1 MHVTSDQAPTLRL
14 LLSQQALDHWGAA
27 IGKVLA
33 ARPHELVTIE
43 SAVAQARTD
52 LDLAFITR
60 DVTGLSTKYELA
72 PSLQACYNVLRHSR
86 GLRWVQIHSAGA
98 DREIY
103 LELRARG
110 VAISTSSGASA
121 EVVAQSAL
129 AGVLAL
135 ARRFPQLMR
144 AQLAHRWEPL
154 LGERLPRDL
163 GGQTALLVGWGPI
176 GQRIGAVLRLLG
188 LRLMV
193 VRTQAAPTADG
204 VEFVDFDSFHAVLP
218 RADWLLLACPLTER
232 TRQLVDARA
241 LNALPQG
248 ACLINVARGEVVE
261 QVALLAALR
270 SGRLAGAMLDVFEHE
285 PLPADSALWDMPQVI
300 ITPHSAGHSDGNAQR
315 IAAMFLDN
323 LRRWCDGQMPL
334 NLAP

>member
-1 MHVTSDQAPTLRL
+1 MNQPVPPALNL
-14 LLSQQALDHWGAA
+14 LLSEQARQQWGAA
-27 IGKVLA
+27 ISQVLA
-33 ARPHELVTIE
+33 GRPHALVTIE
-43 SAVAQARTD
+43 SAVAQGRSD

-60 DVTGLSTKYELA
+60 DVTGLSTKHELA
-72 PSLQACYNVLRHSR
+72 PSLQACYQVLRRSK

-98 DREIY
+98 DRPIY

-135 ARRFPQLMR
+135 ARGFPQLML
-144 AQLAHRWEPL
+144 AQQAHRWEPL

-163 GGQTALLVGWGPI
+163 GGQTAVLVGWGPI

-188 LRLMV
+188 LKLIV
-193 VRTQAAPTADG
+193 VRTQSGPTIDG
-204 VEFVDFDSFHAVLP
+204 MEMVGFDRFHAVLP
-218 RADWLLLACPLTER
+218 RADWLLLACPLTQR

-241 LNALPQG
+241 FSALPPG
-248 ACLINVARGEVVE
+248 ACLVNVARGEVVE
-261 QVALLAALR
+261 QEALLQALR
-270 SGRLAGAMLDVFEHE
+270 SGRLGGAMLDVFEHE
-285 PLPADSALWDMPQVI
+285 PLPVDSPLWDMPRVI

-315 IAAMFLDN
+315 IANLFLNN
-323 LRRWCDGQMPL
+323 LRLWCEGKMPH

>member
-1 MHVTSDQAPTLRL
+1 MNQPVPPALNL
-14 LLSQQALDHWGAA
+14 LLSEQARQQWGAA
-27 IGKVLA
+27 ISQVLA
-33 ARPHELVTIE
+33 GRPHALVTIE
-43 SAVAQARTD
+43 SAVAQGRSD

-60 DVTGLSTKYELA
+60 DVTGLSTKHELA
-72 PSLQACYNVLRHSR
+72 PSLQACYQVLRRSK

-98 DREIY
+98 DRPIY

-135 ARRFPQLMR
+135 ARGFPQLML
-144 AQLAHRWEPL
+144 AQQAHRWEPL

-163 GGQTALLVGWGPI
+163 GGQTAVLVGWGPI

-188 LRLMV
+188 LKLIV
-193 VRTQAAPTADG
+193 VRTRSGPTIDG
-204 VEFVDFDSFHAVLP
+204 MEMVGFDRFHAVLS
-218 RADWLLLACPLTER
+218 RADWLLLACPLTQR

-241 LNALPQG
+241 FSALPPG
-248 ACLINVARGEVVE
+248 ACLVNVARGEVVE
-261 QVALLAALR
+261 QEALLQALR
-270 SGRLAGAMLDVFEHE
+270 SGRLGGAMLDVFEHE
-285 PLPADSALWDMPQVI
+285 PLPVDSPLWDMPRVI

-315 IAAMFLDN
+315 IANLFLNN
-323 LRRWCDGQMPL
+323 LRLWCEGKMPL

>member
-1 MHVTSDQAPTLRL
+1 MNQPVPPALNL
-14 LLSQQALDHWGAA
+14 LLSEQARQQWGAA
-27 IGKVLA
+27 ISQVLA
-33 ARPHELVTIE
+33 GRPHALVTIE
-43 SAVAQARTD
+43 SAVAQGRSD

-60 DVTGLSTKYELA
+60 DVTGLSTKHELA
-72 PSLQACYNVLRHSR
+72 PSLQACYQVLRRSK

-98 DREIY
+98 DRPIY

-135 ARRFPQLMR
+135 ARGFPQLML
-144 AQLAHRWEPL
+144 AQQAHRWEPL

-163 GGQTALLVGWGPI
+163 GGQTAVLVGWGPI

-188 LRLMV
+188 LKLIV
-193 VRTQAAPTADG
+193 VRTQSGPTIDG
-204 VEFVDFDSFHAVLP
+204 MEMVGFDRFHAVLP
-218 RADWLLLACPLTER
+218 RADWLLLACPLTQR

-241 LNALPQG
+241 FSALPPG
-248 ACLINVARGEVVE
+248 ACLVNVARGEVVE
-261 QVALLAALR
+261 QEALLQALR
-270 SGRLAGAMLDVFEHE
+270 SGRLGGAMLDVFEHE
-285 PLPADSALWDMPQVI
+285 PLPVDSPLWDMPRVI

-315 IAAMFLDN
+315 IANLFLNN
-323 LRRWCDGQMPL
+323 LRLWCEGKMPL

>member
-1 MHVTSDQAPTLRL
+1 MNQPVPPALNL
-14 LLSQQALDHWGAA
+14 LLSEQARQQWGAA
-27 IGKVLA
+27 ISQVLA
-33 ARPHELVTIE
+33 GRPHALVTIE
-43 SAVAQARTD
+43 SAVAQGRSD

-60 DVTGLSTKYELA
+60 DVTGLSTKHELA
-72 PSLQACYNVLRHSR
+72 PSLQACYQVLRRSK

-98 DREIY
+98 DRPIY

-135 ARRFPQLMR
+135 ARGFPQLMR
-144 AQLAHRWEPL
+144 AQQAHRWEPL

-163 GGQTALLVGWGPI
+163 GGQTAVLVGWGPI
-176 GQRIGAVLRLLG
+176 GQRIGAVLRLLS
-188 LRLMV
+188 LKLIV
-193 VRTQAAPTADG
+193 VRTQSGPTIDG
-204 VEFVDFDSFHAVLP
+204 MEMVGFDRFHAVLP
-218 RADWLLLACPLTER
+218 RADWLLLACPLTQR

-241 LNALPQG
+241 FSALPPG
-248 ACLINVARGEVVE
+248 ACLVNVARGEVVE
-261 QVALLAALR
+261 QEALLQALR
-270 SGRLAGAMLDVFEHE
+270 SGRLGGAMLDVFEHE
-285 PLPADSALWDMPQVI
+285 PLPVDSPLWDMPRVI

-315 IAAMFLDN
+315 IANLFLNN
-323 LRRWCDGQMPL
+323 LRLWCEGKMPL

>member
-1 MHVTSDQAPTLRL
+1 MNQPVPPALNL
-14 LLSQQALDHWGAA
+14 LLSEQARQQWGAA
-27 IGKVLA
+27 ISQVLA
-33 ARPHELVTIE
+33 GRPHALVTIE
-43 SAVAQARTD
+43 SAVALGRSD

-60 DVTGLSTKYELA
+60 DVTGLSTKHELA
-72 PSLQACYNVLRHSR
+72 PSLQACYQVLRRSK

-98 DREIY
+98 DRQIY

-135 ARRFPQLMR
+135 ARGFPQLML
-144 AQLAHRWEPL
+144 AQQAHRWEPL

-163 GGQTALLVGWGPI
+163 GGQTAVLVGWGPI

-188 LRLMV
+188 LKLIV
-193 VRTQAAPTADG
+193 VRTRSGPSMDEMEMVG
-204 VEFVDFDSFHAVLP
+204 FDRFHAVLS
-218 RADWLLLACPLTER
+218 RADWLLLACPLTQR

-241 LNALPQG
+241 FSALPPG
-248 ACLINVARGEVVE
+248 ACLVNVARGEVVE
-261 QVALLAALR
+261 QEALVQALR
-270 SGRLAGAMLDVFEHE
+270 SGRLGGAMLDVFEHE
-285 PLPADSALWDMPQVI
+285 PLPVDSPLWEMPRVI

-315 IAAMFLDN
+315 IANLFLNN
-323 LRRWCDGQMPL
+323 LRLWCEGKMPL